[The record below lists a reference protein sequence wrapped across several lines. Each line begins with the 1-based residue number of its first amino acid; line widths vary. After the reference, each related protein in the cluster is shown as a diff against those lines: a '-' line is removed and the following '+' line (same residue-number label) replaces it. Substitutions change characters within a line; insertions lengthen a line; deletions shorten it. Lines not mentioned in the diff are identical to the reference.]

1 MSRCYLSKKIF
12 SFNKANISIFL
23 KKNLKG
29 VAALLVHV
37 ARVDEAYTDKEKQI
51 IKSFINSFN
60 ESDSDLILK
69 EAEELESNSNQLLS
83 FTRAVK
89 DQELEV
95 KKEIIEHLW
104 KIIISDQNVDHYEA
118 NLMRRICG
126 LIYFP
131 DKLCGEIKIK
141 VLGKTS

>member
-1 MSRCYLSKKIF
+1 MDKE
-12 SFNKANISIFL
+12 
-23 KKNLKG
+23 NLKG

-51 IKSFINSFN
+51 IKSFINSLN
-60 ESDSDLILK
+60 ESDGDLILK

-131 DKLCGEIKIK
+131 DKLCGEIKLK
-141 VLGKTS
+141 VLKSN

>member
-1 MSRCYLSKKIF
+1 MDKE
-12 SFNKANISIFL
+12 
-23 KKNLKG
+23 NLKG
-29 VAALLVHV
+29 VTALLVHV

-83 FTRAVK
+83 FTRTVK

-104 KIIISDQNVDHYEA
+104 EIIISDQNVDHYEA